1 MHLLITQF
9 LSIGTT
15 DICHY
20 SYGII
25 CLCINCPFWLLVY
38 LQGAFIED
46 DDKADDE
53 ENPHMEDISDALS
66 ELFCLGFITGYL
78 ASAALVDRYP
88 NVACIL
94 FGLGS
99 DSVDVMFNTSMAIPV
114 MLLWMFLTTMR
125 VYHAAVKRAEKAKG
139 GSKVE
144 HADPLA
150 CKMV

>member
-1 MHLLITQF
+1 MQLLITRF

-15 DICHY
+15 DIHHY

-25 CLCINCPFWLLVY
+25 RLCNNCPFWLLVY

-53 ENPHMEDISDALS
+53 ENPHMEDILDALS
-66 ELFCLGFITGYL
+66 ELFCLGFITDYL

-88 NVACIL
+88 NVVCNL

-99 DSVDVMFNTSMAIPV
+99 DSVQFQII
-114 MLLWMFLTTMR
+114 
-125 VYHAAVKRAEKAKG
+125 
-139 GSKVE
+139 SKY
-144 HADPLA
+144 
-150 CKMV
+150 CKVHYGYLHFDHRKMTVAHTRLV

>member
-1 MHLLITQF
+1 MHQ
-9 LSIGTT
+9 LSISAFGLPPRGFSSKTT
-15 DICHY
+15 
-20 SYGII
+20 
-25 CLCINCPFWLLVY
+25 
-38 LQGAFIED
+38 
-46 DDKADDE
+46 ADDE
-53 ENPHMEDISDALS
+53 ENPHVKDISDALS

-88 NVACIL
+88 NVVCNV

-99 DSVDVMFNTSMAIPV
+99 DSVDMFNILMVIPV

-150 CKMV
+150 YKMV